1 MASPLPPCYAAAV
14 RLRREGR
21 LDFVDTFLN
30 VDVMAR
36 VFPMLMRG
44 VGNTLMLAATILIF
58 GGIAGVLICLGRLYG
73 PRPVRWAAIAHVDL
87 FRAIP
92 ILVLL
97 VLIYYA
103 LPFVGI
109 RLNSF
114 TSASLA
120 LGLVFSAFTAE
131 VFRAGIQA
139 IPKGQIEAAEALGLP
154 FRVTIWKVIL
164 PQAFRIAIPPHT
176 SNSVAIAKD
185 TSLASVV
192 AMPDLLK
199 QATDAQALTANPS
212 PLIAAAIMYLIVL
225 LPAVRLVSYLE
236 ERYRSA

>member
-1 MASPLPPCYAAAV
+1 MGFL
-14 RLRREGR
+14 E
-21 LDFVDTFLN
+21 TFLN
-30 VDVMAR
+30 LAVIER
-36 VFPMLMRG
+36 TLPMLLKG
-44 VGNTLMLAATILIF
+44 IGNTLMLAGATLVF
-58 GGIAGVLICLGRLYG
+58 GGIAGVAICLVRLYAV
-73 PRPVRWAAIAHVDL
+73 RPLRWLAIAYIDV

-97 VLIYYA
+97 VLVYYA
-103 LPFVGI
+103 LPFMGI
-109 RLNSF
+109 RFNSF
-114 TSASLA
+114 VSATLA
-120 LGLVFSAFTAE
+120 LSLVFSSFTAE

-139 IPKGQIEAAEALGLP
+139 IPKGQIEASEALGLP
-154 FRVTIWKVIL
+154 FRVIIWKVVL
-164 PQAFRIAIPPHT
+164 PQALRIAIPPHT

-236 ERYRSA
+236 NRYRTT

>member
-1 MASPLPPCYAAAV
+1 M
-14 RLRREGR
+14 G
-21 LDFVDTFLN
+21 FVETFLN
-30 VDVMAR
+30 IDVIVR
-36 VFPMLMRG
+36 VLPMLWRG
-44 VGNTLMLAATILIF
+44 IWNTLALAGATLTV
-58 GGIAGVLICLGRLYG
+58 GAIAGVLMCLVRLY
-73 PRPVRWAAIAHVDL
+73 AAKPFRLLAVAYIDV

-103 LPFVGI
+103 LPFMGLRFSPFV
-109 RLNSF
+109 
-114 TSASLA
+114 SAVLA
-120 LGLVFSAFTAE
+120 LSLVFSAFTAE

-139 IPKGQIEAAEALGLP
+139 IPKGQTEAAESLGLP
-154 FRVTIWKVIL
+154 FRIIIIKVIL

-212 PLIAAAIMYLIVL
+212 PLIAAALIYLIVL

-236 ERYRSA
+236 NRFRTN

>member
-1 MASPLPPCYAAAV
+1 M
-14 RLRREGR
+14 G
-21 LDFVDTFLN
+21 FVDTFLN
-30 VDVMAR
+30 LDVILR
-36 VFPMLMRG
+36 VMPMLWRG
-44 VGNTLMLAATILIF
+44 VANTIWLALATLFF
-58 GGIAGVLICLGRLYG
+58 GGILGVVMCLVRLYA
-73 PRPVRWAAIAHVDL
+73 PLPFRILAIAFIDI

-97 VLIYYA
+97 ILIYYA
-103 LPFVGI
+103 LPFAGI
-109 RLNSF
+109 VLSPF
-114 TSASLA
+114 VSATMALA
-120 LGLVFSAFTAE
+120 FVFAAFTAE
-131 VFRAGIQA
+131 VFRSGIQA
-139 IPKGQIEAAEALGLP
+139 IPKGQTEAAQALGLP

-164 PQAFRIAIPPHT
+164 PQAWRIALPPHT

-212 PLIAAAIMYLIVL
+212 PLIAAAVMYLIVL

-236 ERYRSA
+236 KRYHHAAR

>member
-1 MASPLPPCYAAAV
+1 M
-14 RLRREGR
+14 
-21 LDFVDTFLN
+21 DFVDTFLN
-30 VDVMAR
+30 WEVFQR
-36 VFPMLMRG
+36 TFPMLWKG
-44 VGNTLMLAATILIF
+44 VWNTIAL
-58 GGIAGVLICLGRLYG
+58 AGVILTLGAIWGVIVCLIRLYA
-73 PRPVRWAAIAHVDL
+73 PKPFRVLAIIYIDL

-97 VLIYYA
+97 VLVYFA

-114 TSASLA
+114 TAAALA
-120 LGLVFSAFTAE
+120 LSLVFSSFTAE

-139 IPKGQIEAAEALGLP
+139 IPKGQLEAAEALGLP

-164 PQAFRIAIPPHT
+164 PQALRIAIPPHT

-199 QATDAQALTANPS
+199 QATDAQALTANPT
-212 PLIAAAIMYLIVL
+212 PLIVAEIMYLIVL

-236 ERYRSA
+236 RRFSNA

>member
-1 MASPLPPCYAAAV
+1 M
-14 RLRREGR
+14 EGR
-21 LDFVDTFLN
+21 LDFFDTFLN
-30 VDVMAR
+30 VEVMTR
-36 VFPMLMRG
+36 VLPMLMRG
-44 VGNTLMLAATILIF
+44 VANTLMLAGTILVF

-73 PRPVRWAAIAHVDL
+73 PRPVRWLAIAHVDV

-139 IPKGQIEAAEALGLP
+139 IPKGQVEAAEALGLP
-154 FRVTIWKVIL
+154 FRVTVWKVIL